1 MTQVI
6 RRASAIE
13 AFEAIQAIND
23 GSDATTAEHCGDAA
37 CRFG

>member
-13 AFEAIQAIND
+13 AIEAVND